1 MHPKGAGL
9 LQVGNRQ
16 VRVTTG
22 KRKAGDSPKNI
33 ALTGENVNQR
43 VSVHPFLP
51 FPLHSF
57 LPVNPTP
64 DDPELL
70 RLIELFQSMGAPGDQ
85 AKRMAQQL
93 QKRCSQLVE
102 ERGITRIEAMQHLLN
117 IMVKGRRG
125 EVPDGFGKR

>member
-1 MHPKGAGL
+1 M
-9 LQVGNRQ
+9 
-16 VRVTTG
+16 
-22 KRKAGDSPKNI
+22 
-33 ALTGENVNQR
+33 
-43 VSVHPFLP
+43 
-51 FPLHSF
+51 
-57 LPVNPTP
+57 NPTP
-64 DDPELL
+64 DDPELP
-70 RLIELFQSMGAPGDQ
+70 RLIELFQSMGAPRDQ